1 MNCISGLF
9 SKSID
14 HHKED
19 FNSNTQNVPEGLS
32 PPHNARQRRSR
43 KSGKSRAKFPRFPPK
58 FSSPGKRPPSQYSN
72 SVIWVTALKRLN
84 RHRKEKGR
92 NRQNRPIIIICAATG
107 GYSATNGGS
116 QRGGGVH
123 GPTRGGSGGYKSN
136 SAGGGNGAG
145 TGNGTSGSNAGNGNR
160 SGGNSNRKDIIDNG
174 DDEMDNFECPDSL
187 TQQWLADNA
196 DLAPLQVLDYINLK
210 SDFPG
215 NYSAVQIDPGPGGA
229 VGEAKPPDL
238 IGTLIDTN
246 LGSGAYTSNLLQ
258 FAASVPSVSV
268 ETSSVESSCAS
279 INSTQASPVTSTPAF
294 LDLGMEYLLKHC
306 YLADFMTYFP

>member
-1 MNCISGLF
+1 ML
-9 SKSID
+9 
-14 HHKED
+14 
-19 FNSNTQNVPEGLS
+19 
-32 PPHNARQRRSR
+32 
-43 KSGKSRAKFPRFPPK
+43 
-58 FSSPGKRPPSQYSN
+58 
-72 SVIWVTALKRLN
+72 WVSALKRLN

-92 NRQNRPIIIICAATG
+92 SRRQNGPVIITCAATG
-107 GYSATNGGS
+107 GYSAANGGS

-123 GPTRGGSGGYKSN
+123 GPTRGGSGSYKSN
-136 SAGGGNGAG
+136 SAGGGNGTG
-145 TGNGTSGSNAGNGNR
+145 TGGNSTSGNNAGNGNR
-160 SGGNSNRKDIIDNG
+160 SGGNSNRKDIMDNDG

-196 DLAPLQVLDYINLK
+196 DLAPLQVLDNINLK

-215 NYSAVQIDPGPGGA
+215 SIIYSAVQIDPGPGGA

-246 LGSGAYTSNLLQ
+246 LGGGGYTTNLLQ

-279 INSTQASPVTSTPAF
+279 LHSTQSSPVTSTPAF
-294 LDLGMEYLLKHC
+294 LDLGMRYLLLKILSLVAFI
-306 YLADFMTYFP
+306 Y